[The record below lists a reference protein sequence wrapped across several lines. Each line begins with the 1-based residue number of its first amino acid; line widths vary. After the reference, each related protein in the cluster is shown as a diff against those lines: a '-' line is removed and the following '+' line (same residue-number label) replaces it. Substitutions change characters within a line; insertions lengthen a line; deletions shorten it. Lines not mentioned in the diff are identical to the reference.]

1 MGLVL
6 PLQHS
11 RQMKLSKD
19 NSTKAKA
26 KDGEEETKV
35 KYNNDIRDIRS
46 VKQLDKLMLDF
57 DSPRLK

>member
-1 MGLVL
+1 
-6 PLQHS
+6 
-11 RQMKLSKD
+11 MKLSKD